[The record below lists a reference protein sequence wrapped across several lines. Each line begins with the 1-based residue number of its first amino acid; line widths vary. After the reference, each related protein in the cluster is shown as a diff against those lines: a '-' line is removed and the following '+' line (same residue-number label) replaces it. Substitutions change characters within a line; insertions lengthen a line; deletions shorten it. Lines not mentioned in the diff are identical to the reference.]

1 VDLPLCSFDLKTG
14 IFCPRCAEKLRRGLY
29 TELDVKVMKKLLEL
43 EKKFTKLQK
52 AGYVSTVDGEDTI
65 FIVLKEGSLKD
76 LDFRE
81 LSQLRKILTNELG
94 KPVRI
99 LEDAADPI
107 KFIERIVAPAR
118 VIAVNKIWLPDGSE
132 ETRVILDHERNL
144 KMKRESLI
152 RVVEKVK
159 KMKLNVDF
167 EKRWRG
173 GRRAKKPREKTA
185 ITRTDIIKKQAELQT
200 EQKS

>member
-1 VDLPLCSFDLKTG
+1 MDLPLCSFDLKTG

-52 AGYVSTVDGEDTI
+52 AGYVSTVDGEDAI

-144 KMKRESLI
+144 KMKCESLI

-167 EKRWRG
+167 EKKWRG
-173 GRRAKKPREKTA
+173 TRRFKKTREKTA
-185 ITRTDIIKKQAELQT
+185 ITRTDIIKKQPQLKT
-200 EQKS
+200 E